1 MFDQVE
7 QPGGLALGE
16 LYESRLA
23 LAARADEGGF
33 WGYHKSEHHLVPLDH
48 APSISVFLAAV
59 AQRTE
64 RIRLCSLVHL
74 LPFSHPIRLVE
85 EICMLDH
92 LSRGR
97 FELGFGKGISP
108 PEHFLWGLDPAE
120 AIERTDEALH
130 LVLAALQH
138 DDGLFSFHGAHWHF
152 EDVPMELAPAQRPY
166 PPLWRPGTVETAAA
180 LGVSAIAGG
189 PIAVVNDA
197 VDRYWAHHQPGL
209 GGGHEPTVGAIRR
222 FIVAPTDAEADAI
235 GKRAWPVFS
244 ANLSVLFRRYETPIP
259 NDPTVGGDYERAKA
273 IQAVVVGS
281 PATVRAHVEEL
292 AAPGKVDYVIG
303 CFAFGDLSH
312 EEALRSVDLFA
323 EHVVAPLSSPD
334 S

>member
-74 LPFSHPIRLVE
+74 LPFGHPIRLVE

-92 LSRGR
+92 LSGGR

-108 PEHFLWGLDPAE
+108 PEHLLWGLDPAE
-120 AIERTDEALH
+120 AIERTDEALR

-138 DDGLFSFHGAHWHF
+138 DDGLFSFHGEHWHF

-197 VDRYWAHHQPGL
+197 VDR
-209 GGGHEPTVGAIRR
+209 
-222 FIVAPTDAEADAI
+222 
-235 GKRAWPVFS
+235 
-244 ANLSVLFRRYETPIP
+244 
-259 NDPTVGGDYERAKA
+259 
-273 IQAVVVGS
+273 
-281 PATVRAHVEEL
+281 
-292 AAPGKVDYVIG
+292 
-303 CFAFGDLSH
+303 
-312 EEALRSVDLFA
+312 
-323 EHVVAPLSSPD
+323 
-334 S
+334 